1 MISEFYG
8 FDENAILFGLK
19 GKEVAFVFFI
29 LGVLILAWYYLLIY
43 PKLKE
48 EKAA

>member
-8 FDENAILFGLK
+8 FDENAILLGLK

-29 LGVLILAWYYLLIY
+29 LGVLILAWYYVLIY
-43 PKLKE
+43 LKNN
-48 EKAA
+48 KAKTT